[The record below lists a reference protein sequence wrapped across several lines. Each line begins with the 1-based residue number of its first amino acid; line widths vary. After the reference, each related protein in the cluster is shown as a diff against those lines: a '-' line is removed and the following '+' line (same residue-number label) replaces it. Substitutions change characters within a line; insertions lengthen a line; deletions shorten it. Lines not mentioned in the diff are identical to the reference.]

1 MQIETPDWLA
11 CLAYAYCFYKTANNA
26 QPEQC
31 LPATGAP
38 PLPSIPSFL
47 VSLYCCCTNGMAAW
61 HRCAM
66 FHSAA
71 AQPRRLKVPRKVDY
85 AISIS
90 ICGLIFNIQLS
101 CVCVCVERSRWCK
114 HRFITPIK
122 MDSHQT
128 VRRMRHISIAI
139 AVVLANTNEI

>member
-1 MQIETPDWLA
+1 MLR
-11 CLAYAYCFYKTANNA
+11 LSSAY
-26 QPEQC
+26 
-31 LPATGAP
+31 LPQAHPLP
-38 PLPSIPSFL
+38 PLPSFL

-101 CVCVCVERSRWCK
+101 CVCVCGKVK
-114 HRFITPIK
+114 VAQAPFYY
-122 MDSHQT
+122 
-128 VRRMRHISIAI
+128 
-139 AVVLANTNEI
+139 ANQNG